1 MATTATTK
9 KSAGIP
15 NLPLETQAMGELQRF
30 WMHLQE
36 NVIIYLVILL
46 VAVLAALLGA
56 AYSLSTRAA
65 EKRAMT
71 AYAEAMQEEDAARR
85 AAALEPLAQGKGRWA
100 LEAAYMLGETAIELG
115 DYKKAQAAF
124 TRIMDQAVDSEYAP
138 GARQG
143 LAFIAEATGDHQS
156 ALDGYEEVARR
167 WPDSFLAHIQHLNIG
182 RMREALG
189 DFAGAKAAY
198 ERQIQEFEG
207 SRTAAKAQA
216 ALDRLKENHPELFAV
231 ETAPLPASPTEAEA
245 GDSAAPQGANPPPAV
260 DGAVA
265 PPPSAEQAQTVSPTA
280 AAVPAEET
288 ATPVEAAPAETVEA
302 PPAVEAPAGEDFED
316 LPAGNRISGKPVI

>member
-9 KSAGIP
+9 KSAAAT
-15 NLPLETQAMGELQRF
+15 LPLETQAMGELQRF

-36 NVIIYLVILL
+36 NLLVYLVILL
-46 VAVLAALLGA
+46 VAALAAVLGA
-56 AYSLSTRAA
+56 AYNLSSRAA
-65 EKRAMT
+65 EKQVMT

-85 AAALEPLAQGKGRWA
+85 AAALEPLAQGRGRWA

-124 TRIMDQAVDSEYAP
+124 TRIMDQAIDSEYAP

-143 LAFIAEATGDHQS
+143 LAFIAEATGDFQN
-156 ALDGYEEVARR
+156 ALDGYEEIVRR

-198 ERQIQEFEG
+198 ERQVQEFEG
-207 SRTAAKAQA
+207 SRTASKAQA
-216 ALDRLKENHPELFAV
+216 ALDRLKESHPELF
-231 ETAPLPASPTEAEA
+231 TADSPAAAELPAEGGQA
-245 GDSAAPQGANPPPAV
+245 SAPAASVSEPVV
-260 DGAVA
+260 DGAAA
-265 PPPSAEQAQTVSPTA
+265 PASASVQEA
-280 AAVPAEET
+280 A
-288 ATPVEAAPAETVEA
+288 PVEAAPAATSE
-302 PPAVEAPAGEDFED
+302 PSPAAAAPAGEDFED
-316 LPAGNRISGKPVI
+316 LPTGNQISGKPVI